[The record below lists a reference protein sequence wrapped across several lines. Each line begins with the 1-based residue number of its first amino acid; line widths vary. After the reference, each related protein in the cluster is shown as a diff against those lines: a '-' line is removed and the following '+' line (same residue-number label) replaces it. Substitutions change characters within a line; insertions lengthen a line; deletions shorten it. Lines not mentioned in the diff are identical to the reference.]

1 MELYKRSRLLLFL
14 LIAFAT
20 QAQVKWYSLE
30 EALAAQKQN
39 PKTIML
45 DAYTVWCGPC
55 KLLDKNT
62 FGNQDVSEYLNS
74 YFYPVKFNAEGNKDI
89 QFQGQSFSNANY
101 DPKKAN
107 VRNATHPFTQ
117 FLGVTGYPTLV
128 FFDDAGNYLT
138 PVVGYLT
145 PTQLEIYLKLVHLKD
160 YENIKSSEDFTA
172 YIKDFKHQF
181 KG

>member
-1 MELYKRSRLLLFL
+1 MELFNKNQLFFFL
-14 LIAFAT
+14 LIAFSA

-30 EALAAQKQN
+30 EALAAQKQE
-39 PKTIML
+39 PKPIML

-62 FGNQDVSEYLNS
+62 FGNPDVSEYLNT

-107 VRNATHPFTQ
+107 VRNATHPF
-117 FLGVTGYPTLV
+117 
-128 FFDDAGNYLT
+128 
-138 PVVGYLT
+138 
-145 PTQLEIYLKLVHLKD
+145 
-160 YENIKSSEDFTA
+160 
-172 YIKDFKHQF
+172 
-181 KG
+181 